1 MPPIGPAWFTTVMGT
16 GIVAV
21 ALVGLPVALPGAAV
35 VATGFWLLASLLLVL
50 LTVLSVRGGA
60 PSPVTAYGAPPM
72 ALMTVGAGAL
82 VVGHRV
88 IGAEAAR
95 DLATIL
101 WLLGTVLGVAAAV
114 VVPRLLVGEVT
125 GAWLMPVVPPV
136 VSAATGAAL
145 VPHALCW
152 ALLVLGLVRAAPVAV
167 RVVRRALRTA
177 LPPADVPTLWIVLG
191 PLGQSATAV
200 HHLGGP
206 VVAYAVPVL
215 GLAVLWLG
223 VAAAVTVRTA
233 RTTGLP
239 FGLGWWAFTFP
250 VGTLVTG
257 TSGLAEASGS
267 ILLGAVAML
276 LFIGLVAAWT
286 IVATRTPQAR
296 SSERTRSAPSA
307 WNSVGSRGPR
317 SAATSRL

>member
-21 ALVGLPVALPGAAV
+21 ALVGLPVALPGAVV
-35 VATGFWLLASLLLVL
+35 VATGFWLLALGLLVV
-50 LTVLSVRGGA
+50 LTVLAVRGGVRG
-60 PSPVTAYGAPPM
+60 PVTAFGAPPM

-82 VVGHRV
+82 LVGYRV

-95 DLATIL
+95 DLATVL

-114 VVPRLLVGEVT
+114 VVPRLLAGEVT

-136 VSAATGAAL
+136 VSAATGAEL

-152 ALLVLGLVRAAPVAV
+152 ALLVLGLVLAAPVAV
-167 RVVRRALRTA
+167 RVVRRALRTGLA
-177 LPPADVPTLWIVLG
+177 PADVPTLWIVLG
-191 PLGQSATAV
+191 PLGQSVTAV

-215 GLAVLWLG
+215 GLAALWLG
-223 VAAAVTVRTA
+223 VAAAVTLRTA
-233 RTTGLP
+233 RTAGLP

-257 TSGLAEASGS
+257 TSGLAQVTGS
-267 ILLGAVAML
+267 VLFDAVATI
-276 LFIGLVAAWT
+276 LFVGLAAAWA
-286 IVATRTPQAR
+286 IVATRTLQAR
-296 SSERTRSAPSA
+296 SSDRTRSAPSA
-307 WNSVGSRGPR
+307 WNSVGNRGPR